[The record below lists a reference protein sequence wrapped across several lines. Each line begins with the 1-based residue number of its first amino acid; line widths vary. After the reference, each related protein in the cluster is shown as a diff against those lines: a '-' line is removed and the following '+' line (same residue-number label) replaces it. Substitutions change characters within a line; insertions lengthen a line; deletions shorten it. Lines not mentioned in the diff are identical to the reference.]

1 MNCKT
6 KIHIIRIRSTFV
18 SAVAPTCKPNQT
30 KVHGVAKQ
38 EKANISCQVDAN
50 PPEVQ
55 FKWTFNNSAESID
68 VAAGHIARAGTSSI
82 VSYTPMTELDY
93 GTLLCWA
100 SNHIGQQQVPCV
112 YHIIPAGK
120 VSPHSYPYRDIGE
133 NVNRHRETGSQYA
146 TWILDQWDWLSRRDC
161 DVT

>member
-1 MNCKT
+1 MKT
-6 KIHIIRIRSTFV
+6 LFASARPDYLSTP
-18 SAVAPTCKPNQT
+18 SDSHAAVAPTCKPNQT

-55 FKWTFNNSAESID
+55 FRWTFNNSAESID

-100 SNHIGQQQVPCV
+100 SNRIGHQQVPCV

-120 VSPHSYPYRDIGE
+120 IFICIRLLHLIFTKTRTLDELSLLS
-133 NVNRHRETGSQYA
+133 A
-146 TWILDQWDWLSRRDC
+146 TNFRSRRIDRY
-161 DVT
+161 DD